1 MSDTEKIVQ
10 TITAMSYSIDALSKT
25 IENIVETLQEI
36 QKVCIVLDKRLK
48 ELEDKND
55 HIA

>member
-36 QKVCIVLDKRLK
+36 QKVCIILDKRLK